1 MKKGRRA
8 LREDQRRLARAR
20 IELLWQQ
27 AEAFAR
33 SDPARSQRRVK
44 TARSLAQ
51 RARIKVP
58 SHMKKRIC
66 AKCGTVLVPGRN
78 CRVRMR
84 GNRSRHLSVTC
95 FECGSIRRFYA
106 RTQP

>member
-1 MKKGRRA
+1 MRRRKRVP
-8 LREDQRRLARAR
+8 REDQRRLARAR

-27 AEAFAR
+27 AAEMAR
-33 SDPARSQRRVK
+33 SDPARSRRRMK
-44 TARSLAQ
+44 TAGNIAQ
-51 RARIKVP
+51 RARIKIP
-58 SHMKKRIC
+58 LHMKRRTC
-66 AKCGTVLVPGRN
+66 NRCGSVLVPGRN

-95 FECGSIRRFYA
+95 LECGNIRRFYT